1 MCFEGKSE
9 GKGKKTHRKKKKKR
23 SVKGNR
29 DAEHAAGAEFAWR
42 GEKKL
47 KFYRLRPELGE
58 TEQQV
63 GVTSNWFRAFPSSQ
77 SEAADEA
84 KRYQTDTLFSSTST
98 SPTPKCQIHPERLIV
113 RITV

>member
-9 GKGKKTHRKKKKKR
+9 GKKKKHTEKKKG

-42 GEKKL
+42 GKKKQ

-63 GVTSNWFRAFPSSQ
+63 GVASNWFRAFPSSQ